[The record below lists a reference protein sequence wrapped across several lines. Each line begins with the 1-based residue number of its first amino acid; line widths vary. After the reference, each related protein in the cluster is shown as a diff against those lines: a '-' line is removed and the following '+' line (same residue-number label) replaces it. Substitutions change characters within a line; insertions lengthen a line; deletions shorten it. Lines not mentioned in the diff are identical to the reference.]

1 MARTLYQVLG
11 AHPRAS
17 EVELL
22 AAWQRLADPLER
34 EARISGSAAERLSEL
49 NAAWAVL
56 GNPEARAAYDATLPD
71 SVFTEPPT
79 DEVLPDLDAAA
90 GRPLLDWRVG
100 RLLVLITVLSLLA
113 IGWRSCSFSF
123 SSDRARAQAE
133 AMEAEAR
140 ARDAETRAR
149 IDAQIN
155 GRDDGLPAGEARWQR
170 EQDERANEEARRE
183 SDAQIAARE
192 AARRA
197 SVKRPKRLNFAHG
210 PTPSARRLKKR
221 QQSVPLKT
229 APAWSAKRPC
239 WSVCRTTTTARCAC
253 IDAIHLNPISTP
265 QARRTL

>member
-71 SVFTEPPT
+71 SVFTEPST

-192 AARRA
+192 AAREREAAEAAELRA
-197 SVKRPKRLNFAHG
+197 RADAERAQAEEEAAERAAENRARLEREKALLE
-210 PTPSARRLKKR
+210 RLQDDNNR
-221 QQSVPLKT
+221 AMRL
-229 APAWSAKRPC
+229 
-239 WSVCRTTTTARCAC
+239 
-253 IDAIHLNPISTP
+253 H
-265 QARRTL
+265 